1 MEKTVETQDRIIE
14 MTRDLRKYARQTN
27 IRLAVGAVVILLIVG
42 VGLIYFIYG
51 PGAAVTGVLCLL
63 AGLSPIVLIVLSLAI
78 LDWIQQRANRS

>member
-1 MEKTVETQDRIIE
+1 

-27 IRLAVGAVVILLIVG
+27 VRLGAGAVLILLIVG
-42 VGLIYFIYG
+42 VGLIYYIYG
-51 PGAAVTGVLCLL
+51 PGAAVTGLLCLL